1 MVDDSKS
8 PIVSYGDNDSCVFVD
23 LCKEIYHRDAVLKA
37 SYLYTDKFYVK
48 VSPHGEYYVRVTFE
62 SKERGSVDCSRAAK
76 NFCNDVLD
84 QQIREDLARSNG
96 KIRDIIYSHA
106 FSPLKDVNNEL

>member
-8 PIVSYGDNDSCVFVD
+8 PIVSYGEGNSCVFVD

-37 SYLYTDKFYVK
+37 SYLYTDRFYVK
-48 VSPHGEYYVRVTFE
+48 VSPLDEYHVRVAFE
-62 SKERGSVDCSRAAK
+62 AKEGANVDCSKAAK

-84 QQIREDLARSNG
+84 QQIREDLAKTNG
-96 KIRDIIYSHA
+96 KIRDIIYKHA
-106 FSPLKDVNNEL
+106 FSPLKDVENEL